1 MARDA
6 ALVTTWGSTVR
17 GREAKSLEVFTE
29 FLTFLGKRAAD
40 GKCSPPEAFFASD
53 GSNGMTIVRGRT
65 DSLAEITES
74 EEYEKLLAKGQ
85 MIVED
90 LKVHWYLTGD
100 DELER
105 GMRIFA
111 EAGGE
116 LGYM

>member
-6 ALVTTWGSTVR
+6 ALVTTFGRPFV

-29 FLTFLGKRAAD
+29 FLTFLGKQAAEGRCSQPEPFFAAD
-40 GKCSPPEAFFASD
+40 A
-53 GSNGMTIVRGRT
+53 SNGMVIVRGRS
-65 DSLAEITES
+65 DALAEITDS
-74 EEYEKLLAKGQ
+74 EEYEKLLSKGQ
-85 MIVED
+85 MVVED
-90 LKVHWYLTGD
+90 LKIHWYLTG
-100 DELER
+100 EEIER

>member
-6 ALVTTWGSTVR
+6 ALVTTFGYPVP

-29 FLTFLGKRAAD
+29 FLTFLGKQAAEGRCSQPEPFFAAD
-40 GKCSPPEAFFASD
+40 T
-53 GSNGMTIVRGRT
+53 SNGMVIVRGRS
-65 DSLAEITES
+65 DALAEITDS
-74 EEYEKLLAKGQ
+74 EEYEKLLSKGQ
-85 MIVED
+85 MVVED
-90 LKVHWYLTGD
+90 LKIHWYFTGEEID
-100 DELER
+100 R

>member
-6 ALVTTWGSTVR
+6 ALVITFGSPVR

-29 FLTFLGKRAAD
+29 VLTFLGKQAAE
-40 GKCSPPEAFFASD
+40 GRCSQPEPFFATD
-53 GSNGMTIVRGRT
+53 ASNGMIIVRGRS
-65 DSLAEITES
+65 DALAEITDS
-74 EEYEKLLAKGQ
+74 EEYDKLLAKSQ
-85 MIVED
+85 MVVED
-90 LKVHWYLTGD
+90 LKIHWYFTGEEID
-100 DELER
+100 R